1 MKLFD
6 LLDGMDATLLGDGA
20 IEIRNIS
27 MDSRKVQPG
36 DLFCCISGFKVD
48 GHDFAAQAVE
58 QGAAALV
65 VERRLPLPVPQ
76 MIVKDTRAA
85 VALLAAAFYGHP
97 TRYLTL
103 VGVTGT
109 NGKTSTTYMVRS
121 IAEAWGKKAAIM
133 GTTGLRVGDEVIDT
147 GLTTP
152 DPIEMQKYLRHAVDA
167 GAQWMACEVSAHALA
182 LRKVRGICFDVGVF
196 TNLTQDHL
204 DDFKTMEAYGKAKQ
218 MLFAPG
224 VVRYAVGLMDDPACE
239 MIMENL
245 GSVPLW
251 RTGMTDA
258 ADVWA
263 KDLELSPA
271 GSRFTLVTPVGTTP
285 VKLRTPGRFMVMN
298 ALSAAAACLSQG
310 VPLKAVREGLESLD
324 HVDGRIQTLPCERGF
339 HIILDYAHTP
349 DALTKILKA
358 VREFTPGRTV
368 ALFGCGGD
376 RDRTKRPVMG
386 RIAGELADY
395 TIVTSDNPRTEDPMG
410 IIEQIVSGVQESGG
424 AYEVVENRREAIARA
439 IDIAQPGDTIVLAG
453 KGHETY
459 QQIGHTKYPFDEK
472 VIVAQLLSG
481 R

>member
-48 GHDFAAQAVE
+48 GHDFAAQAVD

-76 MIVKDTRAA
+76 MIVKDTRSA

-97 TRYLTL
+97 TRHLTL

-109 NGKTSTTYMVRS
+109 NGKTSTTYMVRA
-121 IAEAWGKKAAIM
+121 IAQAWGKQAAIM
-133 GTTGLRVGDEVIDT
+133 GTTGLQVGEEVIDT

-204 DDFKTMEAYGKAKQ
+204 DDFKTMEAYGRAKQ

-239 MIMENL
+239 MIMEHL

-251 RTGMTDA
+251 KTGMTDA

-263 KDLELSPA
+263 KDLELTPA

-285 VKLRTPGRFMVMN
+285 VRLRTPGRFMVMN

-349 DALTKILKA
+349 DALVKILKA
-358 VREFTPGRTV
+358 VREFTPGRV
-368 ALFGCGGD
+368 IAVFGCGGD
-376 RDRTKRPVMG
+376 RDRTKRPAMG
-386 RIAGELADY
+386 RIAGELADH
-395 TIVTSDNPRTEDPMG
+395 TIVTSDNPRTEDPMD
-410 IIEQIVSGVQESGG
+410 IIGQIVPGVQESGG

-439 IDIAQPGDTIVLAG
+439 IEFAQPGDTIVLAG

-472 VIVAQLLSG
+472 VIVAELLDG
-481 R
+481 K